1 MRLCMFH
8 PNDNPM
14 ERGWVGRIDGDRVL
28 HLAAQTL
35 QSLFLGGGGARE
47 HAEYALADVT
57 LLVPVQYPPT
67 VRIFEEDGSFA
78 FANATAVVGPNVP
91 VEGGALSAFAGRRR
105 DRRGRRDRRL
115 LGHGPVAGPAGAAR
129 REDVG
134 LRHRAR
140 AGRRHARRARP
151 GRSRLPLEGGG
162 FESAG
167 QRRTLLAGPRRSR
180 LPGAARCCGPGD
192 VLAGPPVVVLDDVG
206 GGVQLEVEGI
216 GTLALP
222 SPLMRLVL
230 DWDGTVTE
238 RDTLHLAIERFGDL
252 TCSARWRRRSDAS

>member
-14 ERGWVGRIDGDRVL
+14 DRGWVGRLDGERVL

-67 VRIFEEDGSFA
+67 VRIFEEDGSFS

-91 VEGGALSAFAGRRR
+91 VAGGALSAFARIAAVIGAAGEIGGYSAMLQWQDPSERPGVKVS
-105 DRRGRRDRRL
+105 DFGIAL
-115 LGHGPVAGPAGAAR
+115 GPAVVTPDELDPA
-129 REDVG
+129 G
-134 LRHRAR
+134 LACR
-140 AGRRHARRARP
+140 
-151 GRSRLPLEGGG
+151 LEGGG
-162 FESAG
+162 FEGEGSSGSFSWPEAIALAG
-167 QRRTLLAGPRRSR
+167 RRTELRA
-180 LPGAARCCGPGD
+180 GD
-192 VLAGPPVVVLDDVG
+192 VIAGPPVVVLDNVD

-216 GTLALP
+216 GTLAC
-222 SPLMRLVL
+222 PLR
-230 DWDGTVTE
+230 
-238 RDTLHLAIERFGDL
+238 
-252 TCSARWRRRSDAS
+252 